1 MKKISVCVLAFAFF
15 LVVLTACGANTQQLS
30 ADGSEKLKQT
40 INQLVEDESHRIGEL
55 SVTDYGGNLG
65 GEFDKYHTV
74 AANFRYESGEGYFS
88 FFEESDIQNV
98 ISVSNS
104 LYLDRASSQDEAM
117 WKDLNLATLQACI
130 PSASKQD
137 CENLLAILGVDDR
150 DDWKEGF
157 SRKSTLNY
165 VRVGLSFDSK
175 NPRLS
180 TSSDSICLM
189 VYYPKPQS

>member
-30 ADGSEKLKQT
+30 ADGSQKLKQT

-55 SVTDYGGNLG
+55 SVTNYNGNLG
-65 GEFDKYHTV
+65 GEIDPFRV
-74 AANFRYESGEGYFS
+74 AANFRYPSDGGFFS
-88 FFEESDIQNV
+88 FLEESDTHEV
-98 ISVSNS
+98 SSVSNT
-104 LYLDRASSQDEAM
+104 LYLDQASGQDESM
-117 WKDLNLATLQACI
+117 WKNLNLATLQACI

-137 CENLLAILGVDDR
+137 CENLLTTLGADDR

-157 SRKSTLNY
+157 SRKSTLNS
-165 VRVGLSFDSK
+165 VCVGLSFKSK
-175 NPRLS
+175 DPRLS
-180 TSSDSICLM
+180 SSLDSVRLM